1 MVLGLGMVTTRF
13 RKPAPSEQAMLNRV
27 EVTLLGDDPAQ
38 RARFDLLI
46 QTEHYLKSSRL
57 VGEQLRYVA
66 HFDGEWVALL
76 SWSAASYHLGARDEW
91 IGWSNEQRRRRLRLL
106 ANNSRFLILPG
117 VDCPNL
123 ATRVL
128 ALNTARLSADW
139 EHVYAHPIVAVESFV
154 DGQLFRGTCY
164 KAQGWSLLGQTRG
177 HGRHAQDYYVEHQRP
192 KQLWVR
198 ALAPD
203 AAATLRAPVLPS
215 ALQPVEAEVPP
226 RPEVKI
232 DALRCLVDHCRRV
245 PEWRG
250 AKGRDY
256 PLPGL
261 LAMIVLAS
269 LCGVVRGQRDLA
281 AFASGLTQPQLR
293 ALRCP
298 KGRDGRY
305 QSPKETTF
313 QRILTQVPAKVFSQV
328 LHQWAEACLGSN
340 DPSSDTLVAI
350 DGKALR
356 GSTPHC
362 PDEQKAQLVG
372 AVSLPSGRSLGL
384 TLVEAKSNEI
394 PAARELLTQ
403 LGPLDGKLVM
413 LDALHANQATLR
425 TIHHDQG
432 ADYLVPVKDN
442 HAALRAAAQ
451 ACLPAPVPPDTPRT
465 GQPTPPPPLLA
476 GGFPPSAPGAAPATV
491 RYSRK
496 RRNQPRSARKTQ
508 PALGR
513 NDP

>member
-1 MVLGLGMVTTRF
+1 M
-13 RKPAPSEQAMLNRV
+13 
-27 EVTLLGDDPAQ
+27 
-38 RARFDLLI
+38 
-46 QTEHYLKSSRL
+46 
-57 VGEQLRYVA
+57 
-66 HFDGEWVALL
+66 
-76 SWSAASYHLGARDEW
+76 
-91 IGWSNEQRRRRLRLL
+91 
-106 ANNSRFLILPG
+106 
-117 VDCPNL
+117 
-123 ATRVL
+123 L

-139 EHVYAHPIVAVESFV
+139 EHAYAHPVLAVESFV

-164 KAQGWSLLGQTRG
+164 KAQGWSQLGETNG

-198 ALAPD
+198 TLAPD
-203 AAATLRAPVLPS
+203 AAATLCAPVLP
-215 ALQPVEAEVPP
+215 APLQAFEAEVLP
-226 RPEVKI
+226 RAEVKI
-232 DALRCLVDHCRRV
+232 EALRRLMDHCRQV

-261 LAMIVLAS
+261 LAMIVLAT

-281 AFASGLTQPQLR
+281 AFASGLTQPQLH

-313 QRILTQVPAKVFSQV
+313 QRILTQMPAEEFSQV
-328 LHQWAEACLGSN
+328 LHQWADACLGPSN
-340 DPSSDTLVAI
+340 TLSDTLIAI

-372 AVSLPSGRSLGL
+372 AVSLPSGRSLGV

-413 LDALHANQATLR
+413 LDAPHANQATLR
-425 TIHHDQG
+425 TIHHDHG
-432 ADYLVPVKDN
+432 ADYLVPVKNN

-451 ACLPAPVPPDTPRT
+451 ACLPAP
-465 GQPTPPPPLLA
+465 PPPLAQPPCTPSAERPTLTPPLGA
-476 GGFPPSAPGAAPATV
+476 GVFPPSASASAPATV

-513 NDP
+513 NDA

>member
-1 MVLGLGMVTTRF
+1 MVTTPF

-27 EVTLLGDDPAQ
+27 QVTLLGDDPAQ
-38 RARFDLLI
+38 RARFDSLI
-46 QTEHYLKSSRL
+46 ETEHYLKNSRL

-66 HFDGEWVALL
+66 HVEGEWVALL
-76 SWSAASYHLGARDEW
+76 SWSAASYHLEARDTW

-123 ATRVL
+123 ASRVL

-139 EHVYAHPIVAVESFV
+139 EHAYAHPVLAVESFV

-177 HGRHAQDYYVEHQRP
+177 HARQAQDYYVEHKRP

-198 ALAPD
+198 TLAPGSV
-203 AAATLRAPVLPS
+203 ATLCAPVLP
-215 ALQPVEAEVPP
+215 APLQAVEAEVLP
-226 RPEVKI
+226 RTEVKI
-232 DALRCLVDHCRRV
+232 EALRRLIDHCRQV

-261 LAMIVLAS
+261 LAMIVLAT

-281 AFASGLTQPQLR
+281 AFASGLTQSQLH

-298 KGRDGRY
+298 KGRNGRY

-313 QRILTQVPAKVFSQV
+313 QRILTQMPAEVFSQV
-328 LHQWAEACLGSN
+328 LHQWAEVCLGLGASL
-340 DPSSDTLVAI
+340 SDTLIAI

-372 AVSLPSGRSLGL
+372 AVSLPSGRSLGVS
-384 TLVEAKSNEI
+384 LVEAKSNEI
-394 PAARELLTQ
+394 PAARALLTQ
-403 LGPLDGKLVM
+403 IGPLDGKLVM

-425 TIHHDQG
+425 TIHHDHG

-451 ACLPAPVPPDTPRT
+451 ACLPD
-465 GQPTPPPPLLA
+465 PPPLGPPSADRPTSPPTPEA
-476 GGFPPSAPGAAPATV
+476 GAFPPSAPSAAPATV
-491 RYSRK
+491 RYGRK

-513 NDP
+513 NDA